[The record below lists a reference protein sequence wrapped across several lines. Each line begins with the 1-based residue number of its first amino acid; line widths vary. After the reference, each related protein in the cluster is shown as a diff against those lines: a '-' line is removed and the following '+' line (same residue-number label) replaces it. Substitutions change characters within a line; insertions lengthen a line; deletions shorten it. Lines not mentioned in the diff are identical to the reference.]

1 LDRCLLLQ
9 GRTTFG
15 TGSGST
21 YISSDFT
28 PSCTPSSNAHAGVKV
43 ERKINGRFSKKGR
56 QKSEGGSD
64 GGFLVLTAE
73 TLSIMSKMPHE
84 VCGKTA
90 CLIETEKLVDPNST
104 LNHDSLPSAYV
115 HLLNLAEAIESSYSA
130 VFVFGSD
137 SLTIT
142 CKACDT
148 NMSLSSRN
156 TLWNIAQHVQSPT
169 HNAAIKAREHIQKN
183 SLLQFGFK
191 IAVGS
196 SSVPER
202 NRLPSRDLI
211 CRGYYLSTCVYGGNR
226 FDITCL
232 QSRNQKSMEYGLCD
246 ELVLR
251 KCNGDEKN
259 YILHT
264 GTLRFDASS
273 SIYIHCC
280 LH

>member
-1 LDRCLLLQ
+1 MPHEVC
-9 GRTTFG
+9 G
-15 TGSGST
+15 
-21 YISSDFT
+21 
-28 PSCTPSSNAHAGVKV
+28 K
-43 ERKINGRFSKKGR
+43 
-56 QKSEGGSD
+56 
-64 GGFLVLTAE
+64 TAE
-73 TLSIMSKMPHE
+73 TLSIMSQMPHE

-115 HLLNLAEAIESSYSA
+115 HPLNLAGAIESSYPA

-137 SLTIT
+137 SLSIT

-156 TLWNIAQHVQSPT
+156 ALWNIAQHVQSPT

-196 SSVPER
+196 SSVPEKK
-202 NRLPSRDLI
+202 RLPSRDLI
-211 CRGYYLSTCVYGGNR
+211 CRGYYLSTCVYGGNSY
-226 FDITCL
+226 DITCL

-251 KCNGDEKN
+251 KCDGDEKN

-264 GTLRFDASS
+264 GTLRFGASS
-273 SIYIHCC
+273 FIYIHCC
-280 LH
+280 LHRLKSSLSKLLLCSTREEKAKVGRWAMDWRLPRIRLMPRRRKTQGSYM